1 MEHGIFELIAG
12 FANSDWMKN
21 ESIDKRLQKMK
32 MPIEGVA
39 RDVVLS
45 EFVSSGSWVQKE
57 VQTEIGRIDLLTDEY
72 IFEFKQVKKWKEG
85 LGQLLVYSHYYP
97 DRHKVLCLVGMATE
111 SYLQIV
117 RDHCTRF
124 EAVVLLKEVDTDKLR
139 SLLQDQAKR
148 NLRKQMDRASTH
160 QQELNIEG

>member
-1 MEHGIFELIAG
+1 MSEGIFEAAFDLMDSVFVKDMAVS
-12 FANSDWMKN
+12 AKLS
-21 ESIDKRLQKMK
+21 RMK

-45 EFVSSGSWVQKE
+45 EFASSGDWVQKE

-97 DRHKVLCLVGMATE
+97 DRQRVLCLVGMATE
-111 SYLQIV
+111 GYLQIV
-117 RDHCTRF
+117 RDHCARF
-124 EAVVLLKEVDTDKLR
+124 NAVVLLREVDTDKLR
-139 SLLQDQAKR
+139 SILREQTR
-148 NLRKQMDRASTH
+148 NSLRKQMDAPIPQ
-160 QQELNIEG
+160 QQELNIED